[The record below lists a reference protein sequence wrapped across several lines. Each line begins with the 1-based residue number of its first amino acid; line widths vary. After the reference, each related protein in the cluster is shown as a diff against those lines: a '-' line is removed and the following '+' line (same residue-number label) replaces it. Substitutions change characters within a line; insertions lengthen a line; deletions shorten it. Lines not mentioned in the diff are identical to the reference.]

1 MVVKLFYQIFFANV
15 FGFDKLNV
23 KFYIFWLINEKMPI
37 IQTENYVNVLSAE
50 PKEKLHFVL
59 DLLDNQ
65 REPITSTLQN
75 VNLNQRFRVLLRFVM
90 VICNDTFCRYLLN
103 SIKNEIYTLQE
114 FVLIYIE
121 VLDKYVIENVEVDFL
136 KNRFI
141 F

>member
-1 MVVKLFYQIFFANV
+1 
-15 FGFDKLNV
+15 
-23 KFYIFWLINEKMPI
+23 MPI

-75 VNLNQRFRVLLRFVM
+75 VNLNQRFWVLLRFVM